1 MQEIHRLKGSLD
13 WNPGISLRNYI
24 IFDCIMAKKKPKKT
38 KKETSSIALIK
49 QNCPRGPTKA
59 QCCEDL
65 SRSHNA
71 QTTWASTKPEVG
83 QFMVMGEI
91 YYTLSSMSLLEWK
104 STCHHQPVNHEFVKL
119 HRQDFQVWFPFC
131 GNLLCPIKYLFSP
144 QNTEDPHSQP
154 HWEAYLLT
162 ELIINHCRENRGEQ
176 SKLSKGANYTVLKI
190 ITVYHVILTLFSV
203 VPPEAFLTSHFALW
217 FLYLTCTPSQHL
229 RVIRAGILFP
239 SSHRTWSQV

>member
-91 YYTLSSMSLLEWK
+91 YYTLSSMSLLEWHMPSSACQPWICK
-104 STCHHQPVNHEFVKL
+104 VTQARFSGLVSLLWQSTLPHKVS
-119 HRQDFQVWFPFC
+119 FQ
-131 GNLLCPIKYLFSP
+131 
-144 QNTEDPHSQP
+144 
-154 HWEAYLLT
+154 
-162 ELIINHCRENRGEQ
+162 
-176 SKLSKGANYTVLKI
+176 
-190 ITVYHVILTLFSV
+190 
-203 VPPEAFLTSHFALW
+203 PPEHRRPPLPA
-217 FLYLTCTPSQHL
+217 PL
-229 RVIRAGILFP
+229 RGLFTYWTYYKP
-239 SSHRTWSQV
+239 LQGKQRRTKQTK